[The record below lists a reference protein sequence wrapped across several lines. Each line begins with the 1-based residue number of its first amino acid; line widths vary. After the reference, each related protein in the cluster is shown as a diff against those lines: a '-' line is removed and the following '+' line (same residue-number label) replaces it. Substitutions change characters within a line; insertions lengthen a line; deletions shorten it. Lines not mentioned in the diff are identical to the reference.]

1 MIALALAALLAA
13 MPVQDGS
20 TQAPPQTAP
29 QAAAAQ
35 EANPDAPSDLG
46 DIDVVGRTLD
56 SMINTFVNEVAA
68 PNRHRG
74 IARWDNA
81 ICIGVANLRAETA
94 QYILDRVSMIAEDV
108 GLTPGRPG
116 CAPTVIIIATDDPD
130 GLAESLVRDRRRALR
145 LGGTG
150 MDRGG
155 SALRAF
161 AASDRPVRWWQVSM
175 PIDSETGDQA
185 VRLPGEC
192 KNACIS
198 PLDFAPVISV
208 FAASRLSTQIVD
220 NLIRTVV
227 ILDVDQVSLV
237 SGQQLA
243 DYVAMV
249 TLAQIDPEA
258 DTSRYA
264 SVLNIFEAPES
275 ASGLTNWDQAYLN
288 GLYDAERTR
297 ANLRSGRNEIAASIH
312 RAHHRLVLEE
322 D

>member
-13 MPVQDGS
+13 MPVQEGS

-29 QAAAAQ
+29 QETSQ
-35 EANPDAPSDLG
+35 GAPVDLG
-46 DIDVVGRTLD
+46 NIDVVGRPLV
-56 SMINTFVNEVAA
+56 SMIDTFVNEVAA

-74 IARWDNA
+74 IARWDKA
-81 ICIGVANLRAETA
+81 VCIGVANLRPETA
-94 QYILDRVSMIAEDV
+94 QYILDRVSMIAEDI
-108 GLTPGRPG
+108 GLRAGAPG
-116 CAPTVIIIATDDPD
+116 CTANVIIIATDDAD
-130 GLAESLVRDRRRALR
+130 GLADSLVRDHRRGLR
-145 LGGTG
+145 LGGSG

-155 SALRAF
+155 AALHAF
-161 AASDRPVRWWQVSM
+161 AASDRPVRWWQVSL
-175 PIDSETGDQA
+175 PVDAATGDRA

-192 KNACIS
+192 KSSCGSSAGAS
-198 PLDFAPVISV
+198 PEDFAPVTSV

-227 ILDVDQVSLV
+227 ILDIDQVSRV

-264 SVLNIFEAPES
+264 SILNIFEDTEAAP
-275 ASGLTNWDQAYLN
+275 GLTNWDQAYLN
-288 GLYDAERTR
+288 GLYNAERTR
-297 ANLRSGRNEIAASIH
+297 ANLRSGRSEIAASIH
-312 RAHHRLVLEE
+312 RAHHRLADEE
-322 D
+322 N